1 MLALVGMI
9 EVCKC
14 VCVGGGG
21 GGGVK
26 GWVEERGIQI
36 DRWKRADNGTYK
48 SNYKLVIDSIY
59 RILQKRVK
67 ITNF

>member
-9 EVCKC
+9 EVCEC
-14 VCVGGGG
+14 VCV
-21 GGGVK
+21 GGVK